1 MALKYVSNRFAFN
14 KSQDAPGAEVQARCR
29 CLAQKNKERGYAC
42 SADADHLVRHVV
54 SPYIEMYASWVAFM
68 QILEHER
75 GTALHW
81 PTFELNRMRH

>member
-1 MALKYVSNRFAFN
+1 
-14 KSQDAPGAEVQARCR
+14 
-29 CLAQKNKERGYAC
+29 
-42 SADADHLVRHVV
+42 VRHVV